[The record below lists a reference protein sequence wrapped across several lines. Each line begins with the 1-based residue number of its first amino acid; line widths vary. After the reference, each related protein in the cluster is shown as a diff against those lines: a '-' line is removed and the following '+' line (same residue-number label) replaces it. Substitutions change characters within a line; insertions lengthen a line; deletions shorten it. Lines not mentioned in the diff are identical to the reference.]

1 MGCKWGGR
9 AREREAS
16 MQRNERRVLNSSLEH
31 FGAIIPP
38 PCSDWRH
45 LPYHW
50 GSLMRPLG
58 NRVRVGHKGVPVIQ
72 DLEAMGEIQPPRTA
86 LVRIRDLWRGLLKCP
101 LPEA

>member
-1 MGCKWGGR
+1 M
-9 AREREAS
+9 
-16 MQRNERRVLNSSLEH
+16 
-31 FGAIIPP
+31 
-38 PCSDWRH
+38 
-45 LPYHW
+45 
-50 GSLMRPLG
+50 G